1 MAGMIFTIQSVQV
14 KVIPN
19 TKVYLTTNTTDLKII
34 KTKLKCYQL
43 FKLNLPLLVNCLYQ
57 YF

>member
-19 TKVYLTTNTTDLKII
+19 TKVYLTMNTTDLKIMKKI
-34 KTKLKCYQL
+34 
-43 FKLNLPLLVNCLYQ
+43 LNVINFLN
-57 YF
+57 